1 MSDRRPN
8 LGIGSGVGLG
18 LTRRKGWE
26 MPTGYEY
33 FTIEA
38 ARGGYQGKFY
48 GANDELVWL
57 TEIYV
62 RKAGAQNAI
71 ALIKSE
77 GPSAPTKDRA

>member
-1 MSDRRPN
+1 
-8 LGIGSGVGLG
+8 
-18 LTRRKGWE
+18 

-33 FTIEA
+33 FTIEPA
-38 ARGGYQGKFY
+38 SGGYQAKFY

-71 ALIKSE
+71 NLIKAE
-77 GPSAPTKDRA
+77 AASAPTRDLA